1 MEVDREHATG
11 HRGNMLMLTLSFPA
25 LAGYPHPTWD
35 PIEFRDWAFAT
46 CHAKSEWCAALFVA
60 GVWNTNLARQMSM
73 PRAKLETA
81 IEKGRGFDV
90 LDAIACWDDG
100 NRRAFAQWARAPW
113 FA

>member
-1 MEVDREHATG
+1 
-11 HRGNMLMLTLSFPA
+11 
-25 LAGYPHPTWD
+25 
-35 PIEFRDWAFAT
+35 
-46 CHAKSEWCAALFVA
+46 
-60 GVWNTNLARQMSM
+60 MSM